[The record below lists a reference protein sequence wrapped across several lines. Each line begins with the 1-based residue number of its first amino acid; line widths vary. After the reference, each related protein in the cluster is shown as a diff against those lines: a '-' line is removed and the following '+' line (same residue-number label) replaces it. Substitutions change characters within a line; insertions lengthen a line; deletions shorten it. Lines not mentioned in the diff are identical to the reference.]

1 MNLAAPA
8 ATTARLRPGPPHPP
22 VGPYTGV
29 LDAFAYPAS
38 VPTSTRPSTRSR
50 VNTRQRLL
58 EAAAVVFAEKGAN
71 GVTVDE
77 LTTAAGFSRGAF
89 YSNFSS
95 IEELFHAVVEL
106 QAHQLLD
113 GARALMQHLDE
124 DWSAES
130 LGELLRGLMPEDRS
144 WFLLQQEFTVQAMR
158 SERTRAAYAEMH
170 AGLRGEIDEIVGSAL
185 ARLGRRPLIPIS
197 HLSETVVA
205 LFLHGM
211 GNDHHGAGVLS
222 ADTAASEVPP
232 HLLVG
237 LSAPA

>member
-1 MNLAAPA
+1 MNPQVPGSTA
-8 ATTARLRPGPPHPP
+8 ATAR
-22 VGPYTGV
+22 T
-29 LDAFAYPAS
+29 
-38 VPTSTRPSTRSR
+38 TRSR

-58 EAAAVVFAEKGAN
+58 EAAATVFAQKGAN

-106 QAHQLLD
+106 QARQLLD
-113 GARALMQHLDE
+113 NARALVQHLDE

-130 LGELLRGLMPEDRS
+130 LGLVLRGLMPEDQS

-158 SERTRAAYAEMH
+158 SERTREAFATMH
-170 AGLRGEIDEIVGSAL
+170 AGLRGEIEEIVASGL
-185 ARLGRRPLIPIS
+185 AKIGRRPVVPIG
-197 HLSETVVA
+197 HLCETVVA

-211 GNDHHGAGVLS
+211 ANDHHKAGVLDS
-222 ADTAASEVPP
+222 TTAASEVLP
-232 HLLVG
+232 HVLIG
-237 LSAPA
+237 LSEPA

>member
-1 MNLAAPA
+1 MS
-8 ATTARLRPGPPHPP
+8 TT
-22 VGPYTGV
+22 
-29 LDAFAYPAS
+29 
-38 VPTSTRPSTRSR
+38 TRSTRSR

-58 EAAAVVFAEKGAN
+58 EAASVVFAQKGAN

-95 IEELFHAVVEL
+95 IDELFHAVVEL

-113 GARALMQHLDE
+113 GARALVQHLDE

-158 SERTRAAYAEMH
+158 SERTRQAYAEMH
-170 AGLRGEIDEIVGSAL
+170 AGLRGEIDEIVATAL
-185 ARLGRRPLIPIS
+185 TKLGRRPLIPVS
-197 HLSETVVA
+197 LLSETVVA
-205 LFLHGM
+205 LFLHGV
-211 GNDHHGAGVLS
+211 GNDHHGAGVLRS
-222 ADTAASEVPP
+222 DIAASEVLP

-237 LSAPA
+237 LSEPV